1 MKSTKAIIDI
11 TEKYGARNYHPLDVV
26 LAKGEGCWVW
36 DPEGNRYMDMLSA
49 YSALNQGHRHPKIV
63 QALKD
68 QADKITI
75 TSRAF
80 HNELLGDLYKAI
92 ADLSG
97 MDRVLPMNS
106 GAEAV
111 ETAVKA
117 ARKWGYNVK
126 GIADEQAEIVVCLG
140 NFHGRTTTCIS
151 FSSEEDYRKGFGPF
165 TPGFKLVPYGDSDA
179 LEKAIT
185 PNTCA
190 FLVEP
195 IQGEAGVVLPPE
207 GYLTRCREIC
217 TRHNV
222 LFIVDEVQTGFGR
235 TGKNFCVEH
244 ENVTPDAIIMGKA
257 LSGGFLPVS
266 AVASREEVL
275 GVFNPGE
282 HGSTFGGSPLAC
294 AVALAAIDVVV
305 SEDLAK
311 RSAELG
317 EYFIGKL
324 KEIKSPHIKEVR
336 GSGLFVGIE
345 LDTPARPFCEEL
357 LKHGM
362 LCKETHD
369 YVIRFAP
376 ALTISKEDLDW
387 SIERIKKVL
396 EP

>member
-140 NFHGRTTTCIS
+140 NYHGRTTTCSS

-165 TPGFKLVPYGDSDA
+165 TPGFKLVPHGDSDA
-179 LEKAIT
+179 LDKAFT

-336 GSGLFVGIE
+336 GSGPFVGIE
-345 LDTPARPFCEEL
+345 LDTPARPICEEL

>member
-80 HNELLGDLYKAI
+80 HNELLGDLYKAV
-92 ADLSG
+92 AALAG
-97 MDRVLPMNS
+97 MDSVLAMRS

-140 NFHGRTTTCIS
+140 NYHGRTTTCSS

-165 TPGFKLVPYGDSDA
+165 TPGFKQVPYGDSDA

-324 KEIKSPHIKEVR
+324 KEIKSGTFKEV
-336 GSGLFVGIE
+336 SVSVLFVGIE

>member
-92 ADLSG
+92 ADLTG

>member
-92 ADLSG
+92 ADLTG

-126 GIADEQAEIVVCLG
+126 RFADEQAELGVCLG

-195 IQGEAGVVLPPE
+195 IQGAAGVVLPPE

-244 ENVTPDAIIMGKA
+244 ENVPPDANIMGKA